1 MAFDAQPFGAFEIPA
16 KQFGSRM
23 ANIDETIPDSA
34 VLTTPFERRLMGV
47 LGGLYLAQGIPTYLL
62 LVALPP
68 IMRESG
74 ASRTAIGLFSLL
86 MLPLILKFLVAP
98 LVDRWSPWPKIGHR
112 RGWVV
117 PTQLLV
123 SAGIASLALVDP
135 SNVSVL
141 FVICICIT
149 VTSSIQDIATDG
161 YAVRQLTDRTR
172 SMGNAVQAGAVALGV
187 IIGGT
192 AALVVFHLAGWQTMI
207 LLVAALSLLPLAAA
221 VAMQPE
227 AQTAEK
233 SQKPASLL
241 GFFRRPN
248 AWLILGFALTYR
260 ASEGLVRGMEGTYL
274 VDINVPT
281 DWIGYL
287 SGGAAATAGLI
298 GVAIAAFLIRKAGL
312 TVTLV
317 VLGGLRSICFLAFAL
332 NAAGVFPGIWVAL
345 SASAFQTLIRYME
358 LVGIYSFFMKSS
370 SHDQPGTDFTILTC
384 AELIIYMAGASL
396 AGILADKLGYS
407 ALFSTATVISLAGMS
422 LSVWFLQRLGRC
434 SRAPVTVGV

>member
-1 MAFDAQPFGAFEIPA
+1 
-16 KQFGSRM
+16 
-23 ANIDETIPDSA
+23 
-34 VLTTPFERRLMGV
+34 MGV

-123 SAGIASLALVDP
+123 SAGIASMAMVDP
-135 SNVSVL
+135 SNVSIL
-141 FVICICIT
+141 FAICICIT
-149 VTSSIQDIATDG
+149 VISSIQDIATDG

-192 AALVVFHLAGWQTMI
+192 AALVVFHLAGWRTMI

-233 SQKPASLL
+233 NQKPASLL

-274 VDINVPT
+274 VDIKVPT

-312 TVTLV
+312 TATLIL
-317 VLGGLRSICFLAFAL
+317 LGGLRSICFLAFTL
-332 NAAGVFPGIWVAL
+332 NAAGILPGIWVAL

-358 LVGIYSFFMKSS
+358 LVAIYSFFMKSS

-384 AELIIYMAGASL
+384 AELIIYMAGASV
-396 AGILADKLGYS
+396 AGIVADKLGYP
-407 ALFSTATVISLAGMS
+407 ALFSTATIISLAGMA
-422 LSVWFLQRLGRC
+422 LSVWFLRRLGRA
-434 SRAPVTVGV
+434 RVA

>member
-1 MAFDAQPFGAFEIPA
+1 
-16 KQFGSRM
+16 
-23 ANIDETIPDSA
+23 
-34 VLTTPFERRLMGV
+34 MGV

-98 LVDRWSPWPKIGHR
+98 LVDRWSPWPGLGHR
-112 RGWVV
+112 RGWIV

-123 SAGIASLALVDP
+123 SAGIASMALVEP
-135 SNVSVL
+135 SNVGVL
-141 FVICICIT
+141 FAICISIT
-149 VTSSIQDIATDG
+149 VVSSVQDIATDG

-192 AALVVFHLAGWQTMI
+192 AALVVFHVAGWQTMI
-207 LLVAALSLLPLAAA
+207 LLVAVLSLLPLLAAL
-221 VAMQPE
+221 AMQPE
-227 AQTAEK
+227 PQVDGQGAG
-233 SQKPASLL
+233 KPASIF

-274 VDINVPT
+274 VDSQVPT

-287 SGGAAATAGLI
+287 SGGAAATAGLV
-298 GVAIAAFLIRKAGL
+298 GVAIAALLIRKAGL
-312 TVTLV
+312 TATLV
-317 VLGGLRSICFLAFAL
+317 TLGGLRSLCFLAFTL
-332 NAAGVFPGIWVAL
+332 NALGVMPGIWVAL

-358 LVGIYSFFMKSS
+358 LVAIYSFFMKSS
-370 SHDQPGTDFTILTC
+370 SNDQPGTDFTILAC
-384 AELIIYMAGASL
+384 AELIIYMAGASV
-396 AGILADKLGYS
+396 AGLVADKLGYP
-407 ALFSTATVISLAGMS
+407 ALFSTATAISLAGMA
-422 LSVWFLQRLGRC
+422 LSVWFLQRIGR
-434 SRAPVTVGV
+434 SSQAPVTAGL

>member
-1 MAFDAQPFGAFEIPA
+1 
-16 KQFGSRM
+16 
-23 ANIDETIPDSA
+23 
-34 VLTTPFERRLMGV
+34 MGV

-117 PTQLLV
+117 PTQFLV
-123 SAGIASLALVDP
+123 SAGIASMALVDP
-135 SNVSVL
+135 SNVLVL
-141 FVICICIT
+141 FAICISIT
-149 VTSSIQDIATDG
+149 VISSIQDIATDG

-227 AQTAEK
+227 ASTATK
-233 SQKPASLL
+233 SEKPASLL

-274 VDINVPT
+274 VDIKVPT

-287 SGGAAATAGLI
+287 SGGAAATASLI

-312 TVTLV
+312 TATLIL
-317 VLGGLRSICFLAFAL
+317 LGCLRSLCFLTFTL
-332 NAAGVFPGIWVAL
+332 SAAGILPGIWVAL

-358 LVGIYSFFMKSS
+358 LVAIYSFFMKSS

-384 AELIIYMAGASL
+384 AELIIYMAGASV
-396 AGILADKLGYS
+396 AGIVADKLGYP
-407 ALFSTATVISLAGMS
+407 ALFSTATIISFAGMA
-422 LSVWFLQRLGRC
+422 LSVWFLQRLGRA
-434 SRAPVTVGV
+434 RVA

>member
-1 MAFDAQPFGAFEIPA
+1 
-16 KQFGSRM
+16 M
-23 ANIDETIPDSA
+23 ANINEAISDSD
-34 VLTTPFERRLMGV
+34 VLTTPFEGRLMGV

-117 PTQLLV
+117 PTQFLV
-123 SAGIASLALVDP
+123 SAGIASMALVDP
-135 SNVSVL
+135 SNVLVL
-141 FVICICIT
+141 FAICISIT
-149 VTSSIQDIATDG
+149 VISSIQDIATDG

-227 AQTAEK
+227 ASTATK
-233 SQKPASLL
+233 SEKPASLL

-274 VDINVPT
+274 VDIKVPT

-287 SGGAAATAGLI
+287 SGGAAATASLI

-312 TVTLV
+312 TATLIL
-317 VLGGLRSICFLAFAL
+317 LGCLRSLCFLTFTL
-332 NAAGVFPGIWVAL
+332 SAAGILPGIWVAL

-358 LVGIYSFFMKSS
+358 LVAIYSFFMKSS

-384 AELIIYMAGASL
+384 AELIIYMAGASV
-396 AGILADKLGYS
+396 AGIVADKLGYP
-407 ALFSTATVISLAGMS
+407 ALFSTATIISFAGMA
-422 LSVWFLQRLGRC
+422 LSVWFLQRLGRA
-434 SRAPVTVGV
+434 RVA

>member
-1 MAFDAQPFGAFEIPA
+1 MTDVQSSDPLYVSKTAGFD
-16 KQFGSRM
+16 
-23 ANIDETIPDSA
+23 
-34 VLTTPFERRLMGV
+34 RRLMAV

-86 MLPLILKFLVAP
+86 MLPLILKFAVAP
-98 LVDRWSPWPKIGHR
+98 LVDRWSPLPKLGHR

-123 SAGIASLALVDP
+123 SAGIASMALVDP
-135 SNVSVL
+135 SDAGIL
-141 FVICICIT
+141 FCVCLSIT
-149 VTSSIQDIATDG
+149 IISSIQDIATDG
-161 YAVRQLTDRTR
+161 YAVRHLTDETR
-172 SMGNAVQAGAVALGV
+172 SIGNAVQAGAVALGV

-192 AALVVFHLAGWQTMI
+192 AALVVFHIAGWRTMI

-221 VAMQPE
+221 WAMQPE
-227 AQTAEK
+227 APAAGRDRK
-233 SQKPASLL
+233 RASLL

-260 ASEGLVRGMEGTYL
+260 ASEGLVRGMEGAYL
-274 VDINVPT
+274 VDIKVQT

-298 GVAIAAFLIRKAGL
+298 GVAIAAFLIRSAGL
-312 TVTLV
+312 TATLV
-317 VLGGLRSICFLAFAL
+317 LLGGLRSICFLAFAL
-332 NAAGVFPGIWVAL
+332 NAFGIWPGIGVAM

-358 LVGIYSFFMKSS
+358 LVAIYSFFMKSS
-370 SHDQPGTDFTILTC
+370 SNDQPGTDFTILTC
-384 AELIIYMAGASL
+384 AELIVYVVGASL
-396 AGILADKLGYS
+396 AGLVADRFGYP
-407 ALFSTATVISLAGMS
+407 ALFSTATVISLLGMG
-422 LSVWFLQRLGRC
+422 LSVYFLQRIGRC
-434 SRAPVTVGV
+434 SRASAPAGV